1 MTVQLYMAVSVD
13 GFVAKNNDDTS
24 WVSNTDWDNFRSF
37 IKEAGIIVMGR
48 KTYEVS
54 GDDFPYENAL
64 NMVMTSNKTL
74 LSKQQKDVLFTDK
87 KPAEVVKLAK
97 EKGFGK
103 LLIIGGG
110 KLNASF
116 LEAGLI
122 DEIILSVHPILLG
135 QGIKL
140 FDSKET
146 DIKLNP
152 FSVKQLDEGL
162 IQIRYEVAK

>member
-1 MTVQLYMAVSVD
+1 MTVQLYMATSID
-13 GFVAKNNDDTS
+13 GFVAKSNDDTN

-37 IKEAGIIVMGR
+37 IKEAGVIVMGR

-64 NMVMTSNKTL
+64 NVVMTSNKTL
-74 LSKQQKDVLFTDK
+74 LSKQQERVLFTDK

-97 EKGFGK
+97 EKGFSK

-116 LEAGLI
+116 LKAGLI
-122 DEIILSVHPILLG
+122 DEIILSVHPLVLG

-140 FDSKET
+140 FDGKET
-146 DIKLNP
+146 DVKLKP
-152 FSVKQLDEGL
+152 FSIKQLDEGL
-162 IQIRYEVAK
+162 IQVRYKVVK

>member
-1 MTVQLYMAVSVD
+1 MTVQLYMAVSID
-13 GFVAKNNDDTS
+13 GFVAKSNDDTS

-37 IKEAGIIVMGR
+37 IKEAGIIVMGG
-48 KTYEVS
+48 KTYQVS

-64 NMVMTSNKTL
+64 NIVMTSNKTL
-74 LSKQQKDVLFTDK
+74 LSKQQEGVLFTDK
-87 KPAEVVKLAK
+87 KPAEVIKLAS
-97 EKGFGK
+97 EKGFNK

-110 KLNASF
+110 RLNASF

-122 DEIILSVHPILLG
+122 DEIILSVHPLVLG

-140 FDSKET
+140 FDGRET

-162 IQIRYEVAK
+162 IQVRYKVVK